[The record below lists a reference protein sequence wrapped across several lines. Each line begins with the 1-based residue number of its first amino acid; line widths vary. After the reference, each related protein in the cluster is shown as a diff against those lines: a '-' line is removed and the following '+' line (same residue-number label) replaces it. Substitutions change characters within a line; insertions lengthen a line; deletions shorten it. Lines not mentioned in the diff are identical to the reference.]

1 VREWFTKVQTEGSI
15 QSVMGCCYF
24 HRAPAQMK
32 GEVKRTIFTFWSNVF
47 TLLQATP
54 KNNNVARIDVGL
66 ALLCQLFIYLLRS
79 WEIFK
84 FPCVNSTNFANFFGL
99 NFAKISIWEKRKKK
113 TLVVG
118 TVIEMGWVIGWMV
131 GKVGERK
138 GQECGVV
145 RSKWVS
151 EWGRPSLAVLGG
163 AIYWSLSLAVG
174 SFFSFAIQHT
184 LILSF

>member
-1 VREWFTKVQTEGSI
+1 
-15 QSVMGCCYF
+15 M
-24 HRAPAQMK
+24 
-32 GEVKRTIFTFWSNVF
+32 
-47 TLLQATP
+47 
-54 KNNNVARIDVGL
+54 
-66 ALLCQLFIYLLRS
+66 
-79 WEIFK
+79 
-84 FPCVNSTNFANFFGL
+84 
-99 NFAKISIWEKRKKK
+99 
-113 TLVVG
+113 
-118 TVIEMGWVIGWMV
+118 IGWMV